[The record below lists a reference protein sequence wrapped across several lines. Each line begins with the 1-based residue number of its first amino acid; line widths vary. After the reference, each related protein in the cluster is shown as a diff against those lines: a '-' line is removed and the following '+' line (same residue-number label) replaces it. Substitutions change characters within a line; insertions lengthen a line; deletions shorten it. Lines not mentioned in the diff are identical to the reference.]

1 MQRLISF
8 VCLMSLLSPGIARAE
23 CAQIT
28 PIKKDQVAACDGVL
42 IRSDAV
48 PSVIINLTSAEE
60 KCKLK
65 LKEQQEKSDA
75 WCSAE
80 RLKLVE
86 RIRVSSELNQKR
98 LSIKNEQIEFLTGE
112 IKRLKEPR
120 TGYWIAAGV
129 IAGVGMTVA
138 AAWSLNQVK

>member
-1 MQRLISF
+1 MRQIISF
-8 VCLMSLLSPGIARAE
+8 VCLMTLLTPGIVQAE
-23 CAQIT
+23 CAQIS
-28 PIKKDQVAACDGVL
+28 PIKKDEVAACDGVL

-48 PSVIINLTSAEE
+48 PSVIVNLTSADE
-60 KCKLK
+60 KCNLK

-75 WCSAE
+75 WCNAE
-80 RLKLVE
+80 KLKLVE
-86 RIRVSSELNQKR
+86 RIRVASELNKKR
-98 LSIKNEQIEFLTGE
+98 ISIKNDQIAFLTGE
-112 IKRLKEPR
+112 IRRLKEPR

>member
-1 MQRLISF
+1 
-8 VCLMSLLSPGIARAE
+8 MSLLTPGIVRAE
-23 CAQIT
+23 CTQIS
-28 PIKKDQVAACDGVL
+28 PIKKDEIAACDGVL

-48 PSVIINLTSAEE
+48 PSIIVNLASSEE

-75 WCSAE
+75 WCNAE
-80 RLKLVE
+80 KLKLVE
-86 RIRVSSELNQKR
+86 RIRVSSDLNQKR

>member
-1 MQRLISF
+1 MT
-8 VCLMSLLSPGIARAE
+8 LLTPGVVQAE
-23 CAQIT
+23 CAQIS
-28 PIKKDQVAACDGVL
+28 PIKKDEVAACDGVL

-48 PSVIINLTSAEE
+48 PSVIVNLTSADE
-60 KCKLK
+60 KCNLK

-75 WCSAE
+75 WCNAE
-80 RLKLVE
+80 KLKLVE
-86 RIRVSSELNQKR
+86 RIRVASELNKKR
-98 LSIKNEQIEFLTGE
+98 ISIKNDQIAFLTGE
-112 IKRLKEPR
+112 IRRLKEPR

>member
-1 MQRLISF
+1 MRQIISF
-8 VCLMSLLSPGIARAE
+8 VCLMTLLTPGVVQAE
-23 CAQIT
+23 CAQIS
-28 PIKKDQVAACDGVL
+28 PIKKDEVAACDGVL

-48 PSVIINLTSAEE
+48 PSVIVNLTSADE
-60 KCKLK
+60 KCNLK

-75 WCSAE
+75 WCNAE
-80 RLKLVE
+80 KLKLVE
-86 RIRVSSELNQKR
+86 RIRVASELNKKR
-98 LSIKNEQIEFLTGE
+98 ISIKNDQIAFLTGE
-112 IKRLKEPR
+112 IRRLKEPR